1 MHRIFYR
8 DEGDKRD
15 IQHRAL
21 GSKDDPKLI
30 FRLSDSVCMGS
41 APQSRVPLDHLCK
54 FTCKSEKE
62 HNLTEVLPS
71 SNFCNAS

>member
-1 MHRIFYR
+1 MEMHRIFYR

-30 FRLSDSVCMGS
+30 FRLSDSKGVGFATQKRLPLGS
-41 APQSRVPLDHLCK
+41 SIQVHLQ
-54 FTCKSEKE
+54 E
-62 HNLTEVLPS
+62 
-71 SNFCNAS
+71 